1 MALGVSSSGV
11 PSYGHLNGR
20 VGFVS
25 VKICLLEKRK
35 LNPSQLH
42 VQKSRIL
49 SKILSTFSI
58 LRNIKKRE
66 FTAVRKINHNL
77 MSDDLG
83 RSSRQSI

>member
-49 SKILSTFSI
+49 NKIFSTFLI
-58 LRNIKKRE
+58 LRKIKNE
-66 FTAVRKINHNL
+66 NL
-77 MSDDLG
+77 QLLEK
-83 RSSRQSI
+83 

>member
-42 VQKSRIL
+42 VQKNRIL
-49 SKILSTFSI
+49 NKIFSTFLI
-58 LRNIKKRE
+58 LRKIKNE
-66 FTAVRKINHNL
+66 NL
-77 MSDDLG
+77 QLLEK
-83 RSSRQSI
+83 